1 MKLISVDADQHSVYE
16 ELILNMVSLFIYF
29 GLFIFSFCD
38 LRLTRTRRD
47 TSMFSLDFLSRR
59 DIFS

>member
-16 ELILNMVSLFIYF
+16 ELLLNMV
-29 GLFIFSFCD
+29 GLFIFSVCLYFH
-38 LRLTRTRRD
+38 LRLATHTRRD

>member
-16 ELILNMVSLFIYF
+16 ELLLNMV
-29 GLFIFSFCD
+29 GLFIFSVCLYFH
-38 LRLTRTRRD
+38 LRLATLTRRD